1 MNHPWQ
7 EENRLAR
14 AAALEGGRIALGSAA
29 ALDIQTKESPRDIVT
44 AIDLEVE
51 RAMLDILAQS
61 AHPVLSEESVTGSV
75 YALHEDKL
83 MWVVDPI
90 DGTANF
96 AHGMDYFGICAGLCR
111 GLDFLAGAVYLP
123 RLDQLYS
130 TAGPVALLNDS
141 PLLHQHRSFST
152 SLVGAGFSNSVH
164 DAAHRARQYELF
176 GFINERTRGCV
187 RLGSTAVNICFA
199 AAGRLQCAYGLRAK
213 IWDVAAALAVAIAAG
228 CKVIVAPSG
237 DQFSVDYVAGSSDTA
252 AMIHE
257 LCVAKGLMAESCR
270 VWEDGRR
277 SR

>member
-1 MNHPWQ
+1 MHHSW
-7 EENRLAR
+7 EEETRLAIS
-14 AAALEGGRIALGSAA
+14 AAREGGRIALHSAA

-44 AIDLEVE
+44 AIDLEIE

-96 AHGMDYFGICAGLCR
+96 AHGLDYFGICAGLCR

-130 TAGPVALLNDS
+130 TAGQVALLNDT
-141 PLLHQHRSFST
+141 PLLHRHRPFSA
-152 SLVGAGFSNSVH
+152 SLVGAGFANTVH

-176 GFINERTRGCV
+176 GFVNEQTRGCL

-213 IWDVAAALAVAIAAG
+213 IWDVAGALAVAIAAG
-228 CKVIVAPSG
+228 CKVIVAPCG
-237 DQFSVDYVAGSSDTA
+237 DQFSVDYIAGSSATA
-252 AMIHE
+252 TMIHE
-257 LCVAKGLMAESCR
+257 QCVGKALMAESCR
-270 VWEDGRR
+270 VWEDGCL
-277 SR
+277 SN